1 VPLAFDP
8 QLAAIPVIG
17 LIAGLVLLGR
27 GLLAYRTAGR
37 FGDISSSTIRSI
49 AAGEVRVSG
58 TIEAAELTLT
68 SPIQGRP
75 CVYYRARIYE
85 SGDREERTVFEEERA
100 AGFRIRDSSGDLR
113 VFPRCAR
120 FDVPTGYREGTG
132 LLGDEPIGID
142 LRLGLF
148 DPSARRRTYEE
159 ARLEVGDAVTAIG
172 TVLPFELL
180 PDPAGADEEGGSGVS
195 STDPEVA
202 ADLAEARAAGILA
215 ADPAAAWGNAAIAG
229 FGIGAPVRPPALDP
243 AGDPLPIASKAAAEA
258 AERTFD
264 IAPDAFVLAAGP
276 DSPLLIAA
284 GSPGA
289 IEARGQGRV
298 LLGLGGAVLAIG
310 SAVGLAVVLGN
321 SAR

>member
-1 VPLAFDP
+1 MPLAFDP

-17 LIAGLVLLGR
+17 LVAGLALLGR
-27 GLLAYRTAGR
+27 GLLAYRMAAP
-37 FGDISSSTIRSI
+37 FGDTSSSTIRSI
-49 AAGEVRVSG
+49 AAGEVRVGG

-75 CVYYRARIYE
+75 CVYYRARIQE
-85 SGDREERTVFEEERA
+85 GGDRDERTVFEEERA
-100 AGFRIRDSSGDLR
+100 AGFRIRDGSGDLR
-113 VFPRCAR
+113 VFPRGAR
-120 FDVPTGYREGTG
+120 FDVPTGYREETG

-142 LRLGLF
+142 LRQGLF

-172 TVLPFELL
+172 IVLPFELL
-180 PDPAGADEEGGSGVS
+180 PDPAGADEDGGAGVS
-195 STDPEVA
+195 STDPDLA
-202 ADLAEARAAGILA
+202 TDLAEARAAGILA

-229 FGIGAPVRPPALDP
+229 FGIGAPVRRPALDP
-243 AGDPLPIASKAAAEA
+243 AAHPLPIASEAAAEA
-258 AERTFD
+258 AERAFD

-289 IEARGQGRV
+289 IEARGQDRV

-310 SAVGLAVVLGN
+310 SAVGLAIVLGN
-321 SAR
+321 GAR

>member
-1 VPLAFDP
+1 VPLALDA

-17 LIAGLVLLGR
+17 LIAGLALLGR
-27 GLLAYRTAGR
+27 GLMAYRMATR
-37 FGDISSSTIRSI
+37 FGDTSSSAIRSI
-49 AAGEVRVSG
+49 AAGEVRVGG

-75 CVYYRARIYE
+75 CVYYRARIHE
-85 SGDREERTVFEEERA
+85 SGDRNERTVFEEERA
-100 AGFRIRDSSGDLR
+100 AGFRIRDGSGDLR
-113 VFPRCAR
+113 VFPRGAR
-120 FDVPTGYREGTG
+120 FDVATRYREGTG
-132 LLGDEPIGID
+132 LLGDEPAGID
-142 LRLGLF
+142 LRQGLF

-159 ARLEVGDAVTAIG
+159 ARLEVGDVVTAIG

-180 PDPAGADEEGGSGVS
+180 PDPVGADEHGGAGIS

-229 FGIGAPVRPPALDP
+229 FGIGAPVRRPALDP
-243 AGDPLPIASKAAAEA
+243 AADQLPIASEAAAA
-258 AERTFD
+258 AAQRTFD

-289 IEARGQGRV
+289 IEARGHERV
-298 LLGLGGAVLAIG
+298 LLGLGGALLAIG
-310 SAVGLAVVLGN
+310 SAVGLAIVLGN
-321 SAR
+321 GAR

>member
-1 VPLAFDP
+1 MALALEP

-17 LIAGLVLLGR
+17 LIAGLALLGR
-27 GLLAYRTAGR
+27 GLMSYRMATR
-37 FGDISSSTIRSI
+37 FGDTSSSAIRSI
-49 AAGEVRVSG
+49 AAGEVRVAG

-75 CVYYRARIYE
+75 CVYYRARIHE
-85 SGDREERTVFEEERA
+85 SGDRNERTVFEEERA
-100 AGFRIRDSSGDLR
+100 AGFRIRDGSGDLR
-113 VFPRCAR
+113 VFPRGAR
-120 FDVPTGYREGTG
+120 FDVATRYREGTG
-132 LLGDEPIGID
+132 LLGDEPAGID
-142 LRLGLF
+142 LRQGLF
-148 DPSARRRTYEE
+148 DPSARRTYEE

-180 PDPAGADEEGGSGVS
+180 PDPAGADEHGGAGVS

-229 FGIGAPVRPPALDP
+229 FGIGAPVRRPALDP
-243 AGDPLPIASKAAAEA
+243 AADQLPIASEAAAA
-258 AERTFD
+258 AAQRTFD
-264 IAPDAFVLAAGP
+264 IAPSTFVLAAGP
-276 DSPLLIAA
+276 DAPLLIAA

-289 IEARGQGRV
+289 VEARGQDRV

-310 SAVGLAVVLGN
+310 SAVGLAIVLGN
-321 SAR
+321 GAR